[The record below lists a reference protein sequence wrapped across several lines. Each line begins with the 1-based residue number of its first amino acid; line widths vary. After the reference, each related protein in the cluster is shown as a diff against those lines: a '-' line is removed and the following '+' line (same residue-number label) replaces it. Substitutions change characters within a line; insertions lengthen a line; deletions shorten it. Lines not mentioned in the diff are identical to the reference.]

1 MWDVAS
7 WYPTRSRILG
17 LLADGKARCS
27 RDIAVGTGLGASAIN
42 EALRRCWALGYLLRT
57 EAPMVEHVKVFRGRG
72 GATRTVRRY
81 HLYVS
86 ADGLTEVQV
95 DGRRFVNY
103 QLGREAG
110 KSQSKSKAIL
120 EFLRNNLERAFF
132 SREVY
137 DALRESRVK
146 IGDIMTN
153 VRRFERQGL
162 VFVRGYRTH
171 DRETPFVKGYV
182 ITFIDQSKS
191 RDQAIAEAVERTNK
205 ALTDCASTNPVLE
218 RVRIINDTVVASAR
232 LRDIVSVQFLN
243 EKLACSEH
251 EREAALIRAVQL
263 YPAIQQTKL
272 FETFRYFYHSS
283 MDVDDLR
290 AAILLKQNYIRK
302 VKGQHNRI
310 GHNFEAA
317 SEWYIDHNMKAEFW
331 TRTHRTEGTDS
342 RRIILHLLRP
352 VGPRGQN
359 AEVDRV
365 WQITPGPIAK
375 PITYVLSCK
384 WSLVRRGDIDDFFNV
399 LRWSKLFGVDTPSG
413 RQVKQGTIGIF
424 AAGSFDPR
432 GTVRINDNVVSLASY
447 AERLNIQIL
456 KSADMNSKLKEHG
469 ISATVQRVCKVAKD
483 EEEVRQVLEKLWN
496 NPERQEAYLAEVENR
511 NQRLYEFERT
521 LETER

>member
-1 MWDVAS
+1 
-7 WYPTRSRILG
+7 LG
-17 LLADGKARCS
+17 LLADGRARCS
-27 RDIAVGTGLGASAIN
+27 RDIAAGTRLGVSAVN

-57 EAPMVEHVKVFRGRG
+57 ETPLVEHARVFRGRG

-81 HLYVS
+81 HLYLS
-86 ADGLTEVQV
+86 ADNLSEVRV

-103 QLGREAG
+103 QLGRQAG
-110 KSQSKSKAIL
+110 KAQSKSKAIL
-120 EFLRNNLERAFF
+120 EFLRNNLERAYF
-132 SREVY
+132 SKEVC
-137 DALRESRVK
+137 DALKESHVK
-146 IGDIMTN
+146 IADIMTN
-153 VRRFERQGL
+153 VRRFERRGF

-191 RDQAIAEAVERTNK
+191 RDEAIAEAVERTNR
-205 ALTDCASTNPVLE
+205 ALADCASTNPVLE

-232 LRDIVSVQFLN
+232 LRDIVSVQFLQ

-251 EREAALIRAVQL
+251 ELEAALTRAMQL

-283 MDVDDLR
+283 MNPDDLR
-290 AAILLKQNYIRK
+290 AATILKQNYIRK
-302 VKGQHNRI
+302 VKGQDNRV

-317 SEWYIDHNMKAEFW
+317 SEWYVDHNMKAEFW

-342 RRIILHLLRP
+342 RRIMLRLLRP
-352 VGPRGQN
+352 VGARGQN

-384 WSLVRRGDIDDFFNV
+384 WSLVRRRDIDDFFNV
-399 LRWSKLFGVDTPSG
+399 LRWSKEFGVDTPNG
-413 RQVKQGTIGIF
+413 RQVIQGTIGIF
-424 AAGSFDPR
+424 AAGSFDPK

-456 KSADMNSKLKEHG
+456 KSADMNGKLREHG
-469 ISATVQRVCKVAKD
+469 ISATVQRVCKIAKD
-483 EEEVRQVLEKLWN
+483 EEEVRQVLENLWS
-496 NPERQEAYLAEVENR
+496 NPDRQEACLAEVESR
-511 NQRLYEFERT
+511 NQSLYEFERK
-521 LETER
+521 LATEH